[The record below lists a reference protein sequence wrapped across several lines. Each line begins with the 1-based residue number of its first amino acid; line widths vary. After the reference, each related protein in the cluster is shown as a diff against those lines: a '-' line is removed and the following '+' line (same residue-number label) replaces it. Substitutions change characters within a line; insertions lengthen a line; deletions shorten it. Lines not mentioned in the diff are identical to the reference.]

1 MNFPRIRAKKR
12 VAAAGKRASVG
23 CVDTDFSE
31 NYIERDREAKGS
43 TVLDHVASR
52 ISLRIGG
59 REINW
64 FCRHVESICVDLT
77 PRRCVRD
84 EYRMKP
90 R

>member
-1 MNFPRIRAKKR
+1 M
-12 VAAAGKRASVG
+12 

-43 TVLDHVASR
+43 TVADHVAPPR
-52 ISLRIGG
+52 ISPRIGA

-64 FCRHVESICVDLT
+64 FCRHVENICVDLT

>member
-1 MNFPRIRAKKR
+1 MCEETWPRGGEGRR
-12 VAAAGKRASVG
+12 GQV

-43 TVLDHVASR
+43 TVADHVAPPR
-52 ISLRIGG
+52 ISPRIGA